1 MKHHGAWSWITT
13 CTIRDTQ
20 KNEVYILSCVS
31 MRVIH
36 VSFFSTPYQ
45 MCRWTGVHCRH
56 PFWCVVFTP
65 SLDSSPLGL
74 MVIESWLTHIFFG
87 CIACMSNGWFI
98 VTPFYR
104 LLYCTCEGAA
114 TNRSITLPKFNVN
127 AGAQNLLNKHNTLD
141 TVQLLG
147 KFWNCH

>member
-1 MKHHGAWSWITT
+1 
-13 CTIRDTQ
+13 
-20 KNEVYILSCVS
+20 

-56 PFWCVVFTP
+56 PFWCVVCTP
-65 SLDSSPLGL
+65 SLDSSPPGL

-104 LLYCTCEGAA
+104 VLYCTSEGAA
-114 TNRSITLPKFNVN
+114 TNHSI
-127 AGAQNLLNKHNTLD
+127 NLCCYLLIDASIYVAIYLSIYLSVCLSIYLSIYPSIHLSISCGGM
-141 TVQLLG
+141 TVIHITHIHHPVSGL
-147 KFWNCH
+147 